1 MTIVRHM
8 TIRHDPPAG
17 APIWVDLMSSDRDAS
32 EAFYTGLLGWVA
44 DDPNPEF
51 GGYTNVTLA
60 GEAVAGL
67 MPAQDVEACDAWM
80 VYLNVADAEGAVAA
94 VKGAGGTVIVEPMPI
109 ADLGVMA
116 VVLDPG
122 GSAVGMWQPGE
133 HRGGV
138 VATVGAPC
146 HFELQTDAYDAVLPF
161 YRDVFGWTLSE
172 QPGAPDFRY
181 TLYEI
186 ADGESAGIMDAS
198 VFPPEAPRGWTV
210 YFAVDDVEAALAT
223 TVELGGRVSI
233 PAESTPYGVLAEAY
247 DSTGARFKLRA
258 D

>member
-32 EAFYTGLLGWVA
+32 EAFYTSLLGWEASEPNA
-44 DDPNPEF
+44 DF
-51 GGYTNVTLA
+51 GGYTDLALA
-60 GEAVAGL
+60 GEGVAGL
-67 MPAQDVEACDAWM
+67 MPTQEGDPADVWM
-80 VYLNVADAEGAVAA
+80 VYLHVKDAAA
-94 VKGAGGTVIVEPMPI
+94 TVTAATKAGGTVVVEPMPI